1 MYESFYEFREKPF
14 SLLPDPEFLYLGET
28 HSTALT
34 MLETGLMNLAG
45 ITVITGEIGCGKTT
59 LIRYLLSK
67 MEQDTTVGLISN
79 THRSFGELMPW
90 VLLAYG
96 LEYRNKEKA
105 ERYEAFVNFLIQEYA
120 QGRRTVLIID
130 EAQNLASD
138 MLEELR
144 TLSNINADKDQVLQL
159 ILVGQ
164 PEIRDILR
172 SANLEQFVQRI
183 AVDYHLEALGSEE
196 TCDYIQHRLRVAGGD
211 PSLFDAAACDVVYHH
226 SRGIP
231 RLINLLCDTAL
242 IYGFAEKEQR
252 IGAGLVNEVAAD
264 KLKGG
269 IFPAKS
275 QDGRNAEEFEPQDAH
290 LAAKLNNLA
299 LAYKALGRFAEAEPL
314 YKRALAIAQKA
325 LGPEHPHVVTSLRSL
340 AELEAK
346 MRSTGISKL
355 EDSTTALTDRAEG
368 VLRESNKPPM
378 DDQVRPQGS
387 SATLQAGP
395 KK

>member
-1 MYESFYEFREKPF
+1 
-14 SLLPDPEFLYLGET
+14 
-28 HSTALT
+28 
-34 MLETGLMNLAG
+34 
-45 ITVITGEIGCGKTT
+45 
-59 LIRYLLSK
+59 
-67 MEQDTTVGLISN
+67 
-79 THRSFGELMPW
+79 
-90 VLLAYG
+90 
-96 LEYRNKEKA
+96 
-105 ERYEAFVNFLIQEYA
+105 
-120 QGRRTVLIID
+120 
-130 EAQNLASD
+130 
-138 MLEELR
+138 
-144 TLSNINADKDQVLQL
+144 
-159 ILVGQ
+159 
-164 PEIRDILR
+164 
-172 SANLEQFVQRI
+172 
-183 AVDYHLEALGSEE
+183 
-196 TCDYIQHRLRVAGGD
+196 
-211 PSLFDAAACDVVYHH
+211 LFDAAACDVVYHH

-387 SATLQAGP
+387 SATLRAGP